1 MGVHGVPVMS
11 PGQPLPLSLED
22 PAPLLRWLSG
32 DGLAPDQLEFLI
44 LARNWVL
51 TATAKARY
59 ARPDINDAFVG
70 AVRLAS
76 NLSAPEN
83 KETWAKLLSV
93 HSAAGRSGAD
103 DFADKW
109 IDEAVTDIA
118 RVEAVSRTLAQRL
131 VPQAQ
136 LEDTRHTIRYV
147 LVELLRNTVQHS
159 HDPHGG
165 MVSADLSLFAGD
177 RQMVQVTVADL
188 GIGIPESLR
197 AHHPSAADPRVALER
212 ALWPHISGTFE
223 EGLTGTAQNAG
234 MGLFFIAEMAKL
246 TGGTLLI
253 ATRGATL
260 LLSGS
265 PDGIEP
271 PNLRFI
277 EPAGTGY
284 PGTLVVFEL
293 PVDSVADYPALI
305 ETIKDR
311 AKARTPQRATH
322 RWLRFDPAPA
332 SAASFEIRSRAEDTA
347 KAIVLARDD
356 LAPRIVRREPILL
369 DFAGLD
375 IVTQSYLHSLLYEP
389 LRLAWALRTPIYVT
403 NVAPAVRSTLDLLEN
418 YALAG

>member
-1 MGVHGVPVMS
+1 MS

-22 PAPLLRWLSG
+22 PAPLLRWL
-32 DGLAPDQLEFLI
+32 DGTGPEPERLEFLA
-44 LARNWVL
+44 LARNWVHTAIAKTRRIRPEVDEAWGRMLQLARDIATPEHQETRSALLQHLMADGRL
-51 TATAKARY
+51 TV
-59 ARPDINDAFVG
+59 DD
-70 AVRLAS
+70 LA
-76 NLSAPEN
+76 
-83 KETWAKLLSV
+83 
-93 HSAAGRSGAD
+93 H
-103 DFADKW
+103 KW
-109 IDEAVTDIA
+109 IDQLVSDITQ
-118 RVEAVSRTLAQRL
+118 VESVSRTLAERL
-131 VPQAQ
+131 VPQEE

-159 HDPHGG
+159 LDPRGG
-165 MVSADLSLFAGD
+165 LVSADLSVFEGN
-177 RQMVQVTVADL
+177 RQMVQVTVADA

-197 AHHPSAADPRVALER
+197 TLHPSAANPRVALER

-260 LLSGS
+260 VLTGS
-265 PDGIEP
+265 SDGISAP
-271 PNLRFI
+271 TLRFI
-277 EPAGTGY
+277 DPQGTGY

-293 PVDSVADYPALI
+293 PVGSVVDYPELI

-332 SAASFEIRSRAEDTA
+332 AAAAFEIRSRAEDTA
-347 KAIVLARDD
+347 KATALARDE
-356 LAPRIVRREPILL
+356 LVPRIVRREPVLL